1 MKKIIKQLCLMA
13 FLLPALSA
21 GAQEEKD
28 SITLYLERNPNAVD
42 YNIISEGS
50 KIYLSADDK
59 YLFINLSIANPTMQ
73 MRFLMQQASLYID
86 PTGKKKKRYK
96 ISLPSAPD
104 VKEQLSMIS
113 GDENIVNKYKQKSPY
128 GQNSQKGPNGPGGS
142 GEEEERPDIRPLIR
156 ALNYW
161 GIN

>member
-1 MKKIIKQLCLMA
+1 MA
-13 FLLPALSA
+13 FILPALTA

-73 MRFLMQQASLYID
+73 MRFMMQQASLYID

-96 ISLPSAPD
+96 ISLPSALD

-113 GDENIVNKYKQKSPY
+113 GDENIVNKYKQKSP
-128 GQNSQKGPNGPGGS
+128 
-142 GEEEERPDIRPLIR
+142 
-156 ALNYW
+156 
-161 GIN
+161 